1 MIRKGS
7 YGTQGEYGWEIDHK
21 VPVSKGGS
29 DNPRNL
35 QPLHPHHLPRQPRAD
50 TAAGTVRPGYPWGTP
65 TTIRYDEG
73 AEVGYRW
80 FANKN
85 EKPLY
90 AFGYGLSYTSF
101 SYSDLKLTGG
111 ETITAGFTVTN
122 TGKRDGADVPQL
134 YLTEAAV
141 EKRVRLLGF

>member
-1 MIRKGS
+1 VIILGISSRFTPITFPANLAQTPRPELSGL
-7 YGTQGEYGWEIDHK
+7 GT
-21 VPVSKGGS
+21 
-29 DNPRNL
+29 
-35 QPLHPHHLPRQPRAD
+35 
-50 TAAGTVRPGYPWGTP
+50 PWGTP

-101 SYSDLKLTGG
+101 SYSDLKLSGG

-134 YLTEAAV
+134 YLTEAGGRNVCACSASSGLNYALAN
-141 EKRVRLLGF
+141 RAR

>member
-1 MIRKGS
+1 VIILGISSRFTPITFPANLAQTPRPELSGL
-7 YGTQGEYGWEIDHK
+7 GT
-21 VPVSKGGS
+21 
-29 DNPRNL
+29 
-35 QPLHPHHLPRQPRAD
+35 
-50 TAAGTVRPGYPWGTP
+50 PWGTP

-101 SYSDLKLTGG
+101 SYSDLKLSGG

-134 YLTEAAV
+134 YLTEA
-141 EKRVRLLGF
+141 GG